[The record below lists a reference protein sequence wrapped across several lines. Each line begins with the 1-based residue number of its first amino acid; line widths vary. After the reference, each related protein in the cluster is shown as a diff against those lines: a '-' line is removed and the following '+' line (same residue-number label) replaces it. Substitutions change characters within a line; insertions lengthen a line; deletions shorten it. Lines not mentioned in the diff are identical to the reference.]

1 MIYRL
6 IRTALVLAA
15 AFGVLVLSSP
25 LTNAQGAPEKPWKKM
40 KKAERKEYMKKNV
53 LPKMTSMFA
62 EVNPTKYDDMK
73 CITCH
78 GAGAKNGS
86 FKMPNPKLPKLPGD
100 EEGWTKLKA
109 KSPEMLE
116 FMRKKVVPTMA
127 AFLGEQPRGPGNPKG
142 FGCDDCHT
150 HAK

>member
-1 MIYRL
+1 MQLQLVR
-6 IRTALVLAA
+6 RTVVVALLLGVTTLAT
-15 AFGVLVLSSP
+15 VDVH
-25 LTNAQGAPEKPWKKM
+25 AQGATDKPWKKM
-40 KKAERKEYMKKNV
+40 KKAERKEYMKKMV
-53 LPKMTSMFA
+53 LPKMLSLFA

-78 GAGAKNGS
+78 GAGVKNGS
-86 FKMPNPKLPKLPGD
+86 YKMPNPKLPKLPTD

-127 AFLGEQPRGPGNPKG
+127 AFLGESPRGPGNPKG
-142 FGCDDCHT
+142 FGCSDCH
-150 HAK
+150 AR